1 MCVVWL
7 VAVPEHTFWYVDVV
21 ARIITG
27 KYPVGVAKYV
37 EKKETH
43 LVTST

>member
-1 MCVVWL
+1 MACRGSGTHFL
-7 VAVPEHTFWYVDVV
+7 VRGRFSQIV
-21 ARIITG
+21 TG